1 MKVVYIKRIFFPSQ
15 TMDGNFQIEY
25 HVIEDYNL
33 KTWFCSTIYDSKNL
47 YIGLHF
53 HICTH
58 IIAQI
63 PIVKHFASLKMCCI
77 ASYPS
82 HKSTCNNTAPWT
94 EMLLFHLEV
103 RVTWRSCWKCSQEK
117 ERGPVIGSF
126 KFQISCSE
134 YLHGPSQ
141 SQNSIAKQP

>member
-33 KTWFCSTIYDSKNL
+33 KHDLAPLSMIQRICIYRVTFSQYN
-47 YIGLHF
+47 F
-53 HICTH
+53 HI
-58 IIAQI
+58 IVQI

-82 HKSTCNNTAPWT
+82 HKSTCNNTA
-94 EMLLFHLEV
+94 LN
-103 RVTWRSCWKCSQEK
+103 RDA
-117 ERGPVIGSF
+117 I
-126 KFQISCSE
+126 IS
-134 YLHGPSQ
+134 P
-141 SQNSIAKQP
+141 